1 MITKQFRAL
10 MVTALLLSATFMQ
23 SQIAATRYF
32 DTWRLGERGTL
43 KFDGAQLPVATANT
57 GPFFLGRENSISDP
71 VTGDLLF
78 SAGNNWLH
86 EADGDTMVGSL
97 GLYTLPEAMIP
108 HPGNNDLFYVL
119 SEVPGARYSY
129 TLVDMSMNGGQGAV
143 VPGVKEI
150 AFGPAMVSTRMQVFS
165 SPNGTTHWLVGYP
178 QYSNEFVVY
187 AVTAQSGLDT
197 VGLTYEVAPPVSGPH
212 TGQLGRISH
221 NNDQMMVKQ
230 GSGQYY
236 LYQLDAELGSI
247 SNGQL
252 LPFDHAV
259 QWFEFSPDGH
269 YLYVGTY
276 QTSPDTPPLLYQYDL
291 SAGSPADIIASQY
304 AFPATSQM
312 LQSTSQGQLGPD
324 GRLWCV
330 PGGGTSWELSHLVY
344 LKYPNEAGA
353 AAELDTTGL
362 YLGQEYVTQAVFP
375 FQFWPAAAPNSLA
388 PVPSASLGVL
398 QANPSPTVGTVTF
411 TYDRPITGGSIQ
423 VQDASGRVVETLSV
437 VGGGN
442 TTYQAEHLPS
452 GVYLAVLR
460 NKEGIPV
467 ARATWVRE

>member
-1 MITKQFRAL
+1 MKFNGAVLPEVSNNIPPVF
-10 MVTALLLSATFMQ
+10 
-23 SQIAATRYF
+23 Y
-32 DTWRLGERGTL
+32 GEGC
-43 KFDGAQLPVATANT
+43 A
-57 GPFFLGRENSISDP
+57 ISDA

-78 SAGNNWLH
+78 STGGLCIH
-86 EADGDTMVGSL
+86 EADGDTMIGSQAMYS
-97 GLYTLPEAMIP
+97 GLRAIIP
-108 HPGNNDLFYVL
+108 HPGYDEFFYAL
-119 SEVPGARYSY
+119 TYAPGSRYAY
-129 TLVDMSMNGGQGAV
+129 TLVDMTLNGGQGAV
-143 VPGVKEI
+143 VQGIREV
-150 AFGPAMVSTRMQVFS
+150 AFGPAMANGTMQVFS

-197 VGLTYEVAPPVSGPH
+197 VGLTYEVAPPVSGPQ

-304 AFPATSQM
+304 AYPATSQM

-375 FQFWPAAAPNSLA
+375 FQFWPAAAPNFLA

-437 VGGGN
+437 VAGGS